1 MSHIVSF
8 LSELQLLQGDRSD
21 VKPATKKKVKWDLE
35 NSDAASV
42 VNLSCT
48 FFSSLSAQLP
58 SHSTTKTHSYDT
70 HSQPPTVCI
79 IQQASNYI

>member
-48 FFSSLSAQLP
+48 FFFPASLLNFHLIQPLK
-58 SHSTTKTHSYDT
+58 HTRTTHTHN
-70 HSQPPTVCI
+70 PPLY
-79 IQQASNYI
+79 A